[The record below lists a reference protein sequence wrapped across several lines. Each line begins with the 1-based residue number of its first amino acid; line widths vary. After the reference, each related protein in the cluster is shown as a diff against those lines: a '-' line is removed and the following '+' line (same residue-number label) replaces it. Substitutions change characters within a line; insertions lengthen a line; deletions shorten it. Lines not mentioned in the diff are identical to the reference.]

1 MFYLTDGNQD
11 LVKEWYSEME
21 ATEKMDL
28 TGVWL
33 EKLQFDFRSA
43 RITDEEMCSTMRK
56 VHDKFKY
63 FIDPH
68 TSIAVAGAVKLGY
81 NMFETGV
88 GASSKKVPFAIM
100 STASPCKFEESV
112 TTAIGKE
119 LWNSYVGSE
128 FTEKARDIN
137 SKDEVEPTVYT
148 WPNDKVSLKEVQKLW
163 ESKAR
168 KLIVD
173 EFLEKLS

>member
-1 MFYLTDGNQD
+1 M
-11 LVKEWYSEME
+11 
-21 ATEKMDL
+21 
-28 TGVWL
+28 
-33 EKLQFDFRSA
+33 
-43 RITDEEMCSTMRK
+43 
-56 VHDKFKY
+56 
-63 FIDPH
+63 
-68 TSIAVAGAVKLGY
+68 GY
-81 NMFETGV
+81 NMFETGE